1 MAGLAEVPALVYE
14 VEAEEAMKI
23 AFSIHLSQENL
34 SREELMSYIS
44 LMVER
49 EVSGSIEEACAH
61 FMISGSWYY

>member
-34 SREELMSYIS
+34 SREELVSYIS

-49 EVSGSIEEACAH
+49 VRRARSE
-61 FMISGSWYY
+61 